1 MSNEETQNICPFAKN
16 LKRWREAQKLTQRQ
30 AAELIGVKESLFRAW
45 EKGRSVPNYADL
57 GAVRV
62 ATGISADE
70 LLGFVPMGASARLH
84 LEADLPGLA
93 DNLEHAMS
101 AIKATTSRVK
111 KLSPG
116 ARRVKEDKPTSKK
129 KVETKVRK
137 EKANRKGGKKRKA

>member
-1 MSNEETQNICPFAKN
+1 MTQ
-16 LKRWREAQKLTQRQ
+16 REA
-30 AAELIGVKESLFRAW
+30 ADLIGVNESLFRAW
-45 EKGRSVPNYADL
+45 ENARSAPNHAHL
-57 GAVRV
+57 GAVRT

-93 DNLEHAMS
+93 DDLEHTMS

-116 ARRVKEDKPTSKK
+116 ARRAKEDKPGSKK
-129 KVETKVRK
+129 QVKAKAYEAKTKRNSAK
-137 EKANRKGGKKRKA
+137 ERDSKRPT